1 MEAVREITV
10 WTGIN
15 RQPNHDYLLEGD
27 RVMAYRKWG
36 EGEVIPC
43 SGNIKLNRRGRKF
56 EKLEPNPFKGF
67 DTANKE
73 PMVLEVQGSK
83 GAVYRVDVEAKTC
96 TCPGFTFRGNCKHT
110 AALEIKLVDKLNN

>member
-1 MEAVREITV
+1 MEAMREVTV
-10 WTGIN
+10 WAVDY

-56 EKLEPNPFKGF
+56 VKLDPNPFGDFGKK
-67 DTANKE
+67 DT
-73 PMVLEVQGSK
+73 VVVEVQGSK
-83 GAVYRVDVEAKTC
+83 GASYFINPEEKTC
-96 TCPGFTFRGNCKHT
+96 TCPGFTFRNSCKH
-110 AALEIKLVDKLNN
+110 IKEVA